1 MKNPVYKRFLA
12 YIIDII
18 IITLIA
24 SLFSEIKILNPYLEE
39 YENTSTEYLEIV
51 KNSITNTTLTN
62 VTNESSLS
70 LYNLDDKLVNTAYNL
85 SYYGI
90 YVLIITLVVKLLYFV
105 VFTYYN
111 DGKTIG
117 KALLKLK
124 IKRKS
129 NRKLKVIDLLIRS
142 AIGYGLIFDLINILL
157 LKLCDAKSY
166 ISINGIVSYFEY
178 GLFAAI
184 IIMIL
189 FRKDNR
195 GLHDLIADTKVIST
209 KEGEIKNENRDSK

>member
-24 SLFSEIKILNPYLEE
+24 SLFSEINILNPYLEE

-62 VTNESSLS
+62 VTNETSLS

-157 LKLCDAKSY
+157 LKLCDVKSY